1 MLPGISKIFERVVDK
16 ITKGGGLIKDKVEDI
31 PSAFLVKVNNTRKK
45 DKETYKQLVK
55 ENKKGKSKDDDDDD
69 EPDPEFEGKMDE
81 LDEYVEEIS
90 SKGRNREKIKTKGS
104 AARKSSGK
112 KAIVGR

>member
-16 ITKGGGLIKDKVEDI
+16 IAKGGGLIKDKVEDI

-55 ENKKGKSKDDDDDD
+55 ETKKGKGKSENDDD
-69 EPDPEFEGKMDE
+69 EPDADFEGKMDE
-81 LDEYVEEIS
+81 LGEYVDEIG

-104 AARKSSGK
+104 AARKGSKK
-112 KAIVGR
+112 KAIAGR